1 MMRQGGWTIWSIL
14 SVALLITLFALLFMK
29 LFPPYFD
36 NMKLNEALETVAEDP
51 RVTSLTRRQII
62 RELDDILYID
72 YAHEVVDL
80 KQSLVVE
87 KNKTS
92 MIMSVDYEVIV
103 PLAYN
108 ISALLTF
115 KNRVETPL
123 R

>member
-1 MMRQGGWTIWSIL
+1 MSPNL
-14 SVALLITLFALLFMK
+14 VF
-29 LFPPYFD
+29 
-36 NMKLNEALETVAEDP
+36 V
-51 RVTSLTRRQII
+51 
-62 RELDDILYID
+62 LYID

>member
-1 MMRQGGWTIWSIL
+1 MSRQGGWTIWSIL
-14 SVALLITLFALLFMK
+14 SVALLITFFALLFMK

-36 NMKLNEALETVAEDP
+36 NMKIQEALETVGEDP

-72 YAHEVVDL
+72 YAHEAVDL
-80 KQSLVVE
+80 KSALVVQ
-87 KNKTS
+87 KTKTS
-92 MIMSVDYEVIV
+92 MIMSIDYEVVV

-115 KNRVETPL
+115 SNSVEKPL

>member
-1 MMRQGGWTIWSIL
+1 MNRQGGWTIWSIL
-14 SVALLITLFALLFMK
+14 SVALLILFFTLLFMK

-36 NMKLNEALETVAEDP
+36 NMKIQEALETVAEDP

-72 YAHEVVDL
+72 YAHEAVDL
-80 KQSLVVE
+80 KSSLVVQ
-87 KNKTS
+87 KTKTS
-92 MIMSVDYEVIV
+92 MIMSIDYEVVV

-108 ISALLTF
+108 ISALLAF
-115 KNRVETPL
+115 SNRVEKPL